1 MTSKEFKEKR
11 KILGLT
17 QRELLQY
24 FGFLTVNSISQIE
37 RGNRPIPLNSAW
49 IFKNLE
55 RDLLNKKIVC

>member
-1 MTSKEFKEKR
+1 MTKKEFQQKR

-17 QRELLQY
+17 QRELTQY
-24 FGFLTVNSISQIE
+24 FGFLSVNSISEIE
-37 RGNRPIPLNSAW
+37 RGNIRVPLNSAW